1 MAETGTIRVEVAC
14 ALPGRQ
20 FLRALDLPAGSTVGE
35 AIAAAGV
42 TAALGEPVL
51 ALEAGI
57 WSRPVPRNT
66 PLRDGDRVELY
77 RPLTVD
83 PKEAPRPR
91 AAKRD

>member
-83 PKEAPRPR
+83 PKEARRRR
-91 AAKRD
+91 AAKRA